1 MSKHLAISS
10 SVLLHLSANPFCCGV
25 SGMAFSCRMPASK
38 EYILNCSE
46 RNSFALSCLSF
57 LGVPT
62 LRKNCFRL
70 ASASLFALS
79 QSTNT
84 NFVYWS
90 ANTMQNRNPGSDST
104 LNGPITS
111 VNNLSSFSSA
121 WVSATLGTGVFVI
134 LANAHTLHTSSSFP
148 LSLVYSWTHPLDSN
162 DPIVCA
168 TSLHCQ
174 VLRWLNTSWILE
186 RWKIIK
192 RNCFSAVSFTRN
204 PFWSFMQFLFAGAA
218 MFPPRASW
226 ETDRRFEN
234 YLGTHKKFLSRH
246 WSFPLVDGM
255 MILRQ
260 PLPPFWKR
268 LRWDL
273 WFVLP
278 LSTRM
283 PALVSSVKVLP
294 SIPRLL

>member
-25 SGMAFSCRMPASK
+25 SGMVFSCRMPASK
-38 EYILNCSE
+38 EYILICSE
-46 RNSFALSCLSF
+46 RNSIALSCLSF

-111 VNNLSSFSSA
+111 VNTLSSFSSA

-134 LANAHTLHTSSSFP
+134 LANAHTLHKSSSFP

-174 VLRWLNTSWILE
+174 VLRCLKSSWILE
-186 RWKIIK
+186 RWRIIK
-192 RNCFSAVSFTRN
+192 RRNCFSAVSFTQN
-204 PFWSFMQFLFAGAA
+204 PFWSFMQFF
-218 MFPPRASW
+218 SQVQQCS
-226 ETDRRFEN
+226 
-234 YLGTHKKFLSRH
+234 H
-246 WSFPLVDGM
+246 LVHLERLIGG
-255 MILRQ
+255 LR
-260 PLPPFWKR
+260 
-268 LRWDL
+268 
-273 WFVLP
+273 
-278 LSTRM
+278 
-283 PALVSSVKVLP
+283 
-294 SIPRLL
+294 II